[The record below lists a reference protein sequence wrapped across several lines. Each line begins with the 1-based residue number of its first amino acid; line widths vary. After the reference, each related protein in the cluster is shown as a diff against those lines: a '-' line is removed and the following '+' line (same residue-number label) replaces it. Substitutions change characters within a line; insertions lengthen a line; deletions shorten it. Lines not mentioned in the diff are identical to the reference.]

1 MGKLQR
7 IAEIPRS
14 VWLVLGTFFLFI
26 VIYLYFIPL
35 ESRIRGC
42 LVTTMFQVEL
52 CPGSKNYVPLNKI
65 SKNIQWAV
73 ITSEDGLFYQ
83 HDGFDWEALESSFQE
98 VMKSGK
104 YKRGGSTITQQL
116 AKNMFLTK
124 DKTLFRKFREALI
137 TWKIERTLTKSEI
150 LERYLNVIEFG
161 QGIYGIK
168 KATQHYFQKSPANID
183 PAEAAFL
190 AMILP
195 NPQKYSRSFRKKDL
209 TPFAKRRISSIVNNM
224 FRSGY
229 ISRASYE
236 QSLVKL
242 QDFFGVKPDPID
254 ESLDL
259 TLDDPDSNFP
269 QIQQDSSQQLPGE
282 TSESTPNFE
291 LPPEKEIDSSQDV
304 QETSGVD
311 SSI

>member
-1 MGKLQR
+1 MNDTLKNKSYLFFYGRLFL
-7 IAEIPRS
+7 
-14 VWLVLGTFFLFI
+14 WLSLFLVILPLGL
-26 VIYLYFIPL
+26 YLYFIPL

-42 LVTTMFQVEL
+42 LLTKMFKVEL

-83 HDGFDWEALESSFQE
+83 HDGFDWGALEASFQD
-98 VMKSGK
+98 VLKSGK
-104 YKRGGSTITQQL
+104 YKRGGSTISQQL

-124 DKTLFRKFREALI
+124 EKTLFRKFREALI
-137 TWKIERTLTKSEI
+137 TWKIERTLTKGEI

-168 KATQHYFQKSPANID
+168 KATQYYFDKSPFAID

-195 NPQKYSRSFRKKDL
+195 SPHKYARSFRKKDL

-224 FRSGY
+224 YRSGH
-229 ISRASYE
+229 ISRESYE
-236 QSLVKL
+236 ESLFKL
-242 QDFFGVKPDPID
+242 QDFFGVKPDPLD

-259 TLDDPDSNFP
+259 NL
-269 QIQQDSSQQLPGE
+269 E
-282 TSESTPNFE
+282 ESEPLTN
-291 LPPEKEIDSSQDV
+291 
-304 QETSGVD
+304 
-311 SSI
+311 